1 MSTGWKKTGGIDSET
16 VMQFQW
22 EVEPTSDYTPAD
34 SIFTFL
40 FAQDMHTKSAEVSQ
54 FSRNLRELKPLGSDE
69 TQKLMLQSYGYVQM
83 TRSMFDL
90 M

>member
-1 MSTGWKKTGGIDSET
+1 
-16 VMQFQW
+16 
-22 EVEPTSDYTPAD
+22 
-34 SIFTFL
+34 
-40 FAQDMHTKSAEVSQ
+40 MHTKSAEVSQ